1 MLEFSSEHSPLS
13 EKRLASLLASLSE
26 AEQRMAVF
34 RRAMESLPPSEAA
47 GLFQSIMTHGIRS
60 RGRPNKILAETSML
74 CLLRGRWSPMH
85 LEATRGAAAEAGL
98 ELSYLM
104 LANVSDSAE
113 PGASNE
119 PIPNY
124 AGRERPL
131 TLGERRSIAL
141 KPDRGI
147 LSRAMLDPHPMVIAR
162 VLDNPRL
169 REDDV
174 ILMASRRK
182 AGPAVLREIATHV
195 KWRIKG
201 RIAHSLVCNPG
212 LPMGLALSLLPG
224 LAPGIL
230 ADITTD
236 ESIAGLVR
244 HVARVLLATREEF
257 SQHLAKTTDT

>member
-1 MLEFSSEHSPLS
+1 MLDFSSDPSPFF
-13 EKRLASLLASLSE
+13 EKRLAALLGSLRE
-26 AEQRMAVF
+26 VEQRMAVF
-34 RRAMESLPPSEAA
+34 QRAMESLPPRDAA
-47 GLFQSIMTHGIRS
+47 GLFQSIMTHGMRS
-60 RGRPNKILAETSML
+60 RGRSNKILAETSLL
-74 CLLRGRWSPMH
+74 CLLRRRWSPMH

-98 ELSYLM
+98 ELSCLL
-104 LANVSDSAE
+104 LANVSDSAD
-113 PGASNE
+113 PGGPNE

-124 AGRERPL
+124 TGGERPL

-141 KPDRGI
+141 RPDRGI

-182 AGPAVLREIATHV
+182 ASPAVLREIATHV
-195 KWRIKG
+195 KWRLKG
-201 RIAHSLVCNPG
+201 RIAHSLVCNPA

-244 HVARVLLATREEF
+244 HVARALVATRKEI
-257 SQHLAKTTDT
+257 SQHIAKTTDT